1 MIRNVKDVTALL
13 DRRAGAAGRGA
24 FSLLRIGAW
33 LVIGLLVSGLLLHA
47 KNPPGAR
54 QYQAHI
60 KVTNVRDVT
69 LDHNDPRG
77 FFHVN
82 QDPHYF
88 RIAWIGASTLQN
100 IAKHKHYTFVPAD
113 FRAAVPAI
121 GGKPVRVD
129 MYFVSGARIQDM
141 YNTVL
146 AAIHGRPNLIV
157 VDDNPLYTFN
167 TLALQSWPS
176 LNEATAPY
184 ALARPG
190 SWPLLASFAT
200 PEDLALG
207 VADRRLSALRARW
220 SLAEQVNAKLDNLS
234 LLSQPTPPT
243 GAQHLSELQRIKA
256 YGEALDFWLT
266 YRPIDDPHDPIA
278 VRELALLNESKPTNG
293 TVPDRIVNQLIGAL
307 ADSKIPSYFFLSDID
322 PQALSNPDVNAGLVR
337 IENHLHDIADRH
349 RAPTL
354 TVQWQSLERVVAPVP
369 FNDIVHIA
377 DDRPIVD
384 YLARTLCAKLAAL
397 NPAWTCSRSSGGSP

>member
-1 MIRNVKDVTALL
+1 MIRNVKDVTDLL
-13 DRRAGAAGRGA
+13 DRRAGAAGRRPL
-24 FSLLRIGAW
+24 SLLRIGAW
-33 LVIGLLVSGLLLHA
+33 LLIGLFLAGFVVHA
-47 KNPPGAR
+47 QKPPGAR

-88 RIAWIGASTLQN
+88 RIAWVGASTLQN

-141 YNTVL
+141 YNAVL
-146 AAIHGRPNLIV
+146 AAIHGKPNLIV

-167 TLALQSWPS
+167 TLALQGWPS

-207 VADRRLSALRARW
+207 VMDRRLSALRTRW
-220 SLAEQVNAKLDNLS
+220 SLAEQLNEKLDRLS
-234 LLSQPTPPT
+234 PLNRPLQPTAT
-243 GAQHLSELQRIKA
+243 QHLTELQQIQA
-256 YGEALDFWLT
+256 FGEALDFWLT

-278 VRELALLNESKPTNG
+278 VRELALLHESKTTGG
-293 TVPDRIVNQLIGAL
+293 TVPDRIVDQLIGSL
-307 ADSKIPSYFFLSDID
+307 ADSKIPSYFYFSDLD
-322 PQALSNPDVNAGLVR
+322 PQALSNPDVNAALAR
-337 IENHLHDIADRH
+337 IEDHLHEIADRH
-349 RAPTL
+349 QAPTL